1 LCDDCAGT
9 FLLAAAAARQ
19 AVLANYRAIG
29 DDSIGAVHEAVTRK
43 VDNLRAAVANAAFNK
58 DVQAFVVNNGPT
70 QPVDVLFKH
79 MQVSSGTCNTNSAC
93 MRLRSC
99 LCI

>member
-1 LCDDCAGT
+1 LSDDFSGT
-9 FLLAAAAARQ
+9 FLLAAAASRQ
-19 AVLANYRAIG
+19 AVYANYKAIG

-70 QPVDVLFKH
+70 EPVAVLFKH
-79 MQVSSGTCNTNSAC
+79 MQVSSGNVCNMTSA
-93 MRLRSC
+93 LQGFEKA
-99 LCI
+99 L